1 MVMSDP
7 SPPEIDFEVD
17 VPPPS
22 ILMVDDR
29 DANLVALE
37 AVLGPLGY
45 RTVRATSGEEA
56 LACTSRED
64 FAVILMDVQMPGM
77 DGFQTVAMIKERKR
91 GVHVPIIFVSAL
103 SNEAHHISKGYEYGA
118 VDYLTKPFDPD
129 ILRAKVSV
137 LVALH
142 MQAERIARQRE
153 MLVEK
158 RHELKL
164 QVADREAAE
173 RANRMKDEFLAFVSH
188 ELRTPLNAI
197 VGWTEML
204 VSGELD
210 ADRARRAIETI
221 RRNAQMQA
229 LLVEDLIAMSQ
240 VVLGGLRLHLEPTGL
255 KAVLAAALDSIRLT
269 AEAKGVRLEAEL
281 DGADDEC
288 AGDPK
293 RLHQVFANLLA
304 NAVKFTPAGGCVTA
318 RVCAGA
324 DGPKVEIVDT
334 GDGIRGEALP
344 RIFDRFWQDK
354 ARVGSE
360 NGLGLG
366 LAIVRQL
373 VEMHGGTV
381 SAQSPGE
388 GMGSTFTVH
397 LPGPRLRTALG
408 ATTV

>member
-1 MVMSDP
+1 MVMGGP
-7 SPPEIDFEVD
+7 SGPEIDFEIE

-22 ILMVDDR
+22 ILIVDDR
-29 DANLVALE
+29 DANLLALE

-45 RTVRATSGEEA
+45 RMVRATSGEEA

-103 SNEAHHISKGYEYGA
+103 SNEAHHISKGYAYGA

-158 RHELKL
+158 RHELKV

-210 ADRARRAIETI
+210 AERARRAIETI

-240 VVLGGLRLHLEPTGL
+240 VVLGGLRLRLEPTGL
-255 KAVLAAALDSIRLT
+255 KAVIAAAVDSVRLT
-269 AEAKGVRLEAEL
+269 AEAKGVRLEAPLEA
-281 DGADDEC
+281 ADDEC

-304 NAVKFTPAGGCVTA
+304 NAVKFTPAGGRVTA

-324 DGPKVEIVDT
+324 DGPEVEIVDT
-334 GDGIRGEALP
+334 GVGIRPEALP

-381 SAQSPGE
+381 SAESPGE
-388 GMGSTFTVH
+388 GLGSTFTVR
-397 LPGPRLRTALG
+397 LPGARVRAALE